1 MDLSI
6 AAISHW
12 YGGTNALQNVSF
24 DVKSGEVVCLI
35 GPSGCGKSTLLGI
48 IGGLIAPSSGEV
60 RLRGAPPAG
69 SLNPLTYVFQD
80 FALLPWRTVRGNVA
94 LALEEHKLPA
104 GELASRVGRALTMCG
119 LSDFAEAL
127 PRQLSGGMKQRV
139 GIARAIAVTPAV
151 LLLDEPLSALDAQ
164 TRDLLI
170 EDLLEI
176 FRRES
181 ATGIW
186 VTHNLDE
193 ALRVGDKVVVLSRR
207 PGRLKK
213 IVPVGIPRDQ
223 RVLPESAAE
232 MARLHN
238 ELWSL
243 IKAEAV
249 MADREVADV

>member
-1 MDLSI
+1 MDLI
-6 AAISHW
+6 VDTISHW
-12 YGGTNALQNVSF
+12 YGSTNALQDISF
-24 DVKSGEVVCLI
+24 DVKGGEVVCLI

-48 IGGLIAPSSGEV
+48 IGGLIAPTSGEV
-60 RLRGAPPAG
+60 RLKGAPPKG

-94 LALEEHKLPA
+94 LALEEHSLGA
-104 GELASRVGRALTMCG
+104 GEQADRVDRALRMCG
-119 LSDFAEAL
+119 LSDFADAH
-127 PRQLSGGMKQRV
+127 PKQLSGGMKQRV

-170 EDLLEI
+170 EDLLDI
-176 FRRES
+176 FRRET

-207 PGRLKK
+207 PGKLKK
-213 IVPVGIPRDQ
+213 IVPIDIPRDQ
-223 RVLPESAAE
+223 RGLPQSAAGI
-232 MARLHN
+232 ARLHN
-238 ELWSL
+238 DLWSL
-243 IKAEAV
+243 IKDEAV
-249 MADREVADV
+249 MADREVVDA

>member
-1 MDLSI
+1 MDLSV

-104 GELASRVGRALTMCG
+104 GELASRVGRALAMCG

-127 PRQLSGGMKQRV
+127 PGQLSGGMKQRV

-213 IVPVGIPRDQ
+213 IVPVDIPRDQ

>member
-1 MDLSI
+1 MDLSV

-193 ALRVGDKVVVLSRR
+193 AAEGRR
-207 PGRLKK
+207 QGR
-213 IVPVGIPRDQ
+213 R
-223 RVLPESAAE
+223 AF
-232 MARLHN
+232 
-238 ELWSL
+238 
-243 IKAEAV
+243 AEARP
-249 MADREVADV
+249 AQEDRPSRHPARPACASGIRGRNGETAQ